1 MTSSCALSPRL
12 AVASAAVL
20 NFVGAFISLEV
31 AATVAQDIV
40 QGFAAQ
46 GAGAATIL
54 ASTTLCAT
62 AA

>member
-1 MTSSCALSPRL
+1 M
-12 AVASAAVL
+12 L

-54 ASTTLCAT
+54 ASTSFGFPLSTT
-62 AA
+62 QVISG